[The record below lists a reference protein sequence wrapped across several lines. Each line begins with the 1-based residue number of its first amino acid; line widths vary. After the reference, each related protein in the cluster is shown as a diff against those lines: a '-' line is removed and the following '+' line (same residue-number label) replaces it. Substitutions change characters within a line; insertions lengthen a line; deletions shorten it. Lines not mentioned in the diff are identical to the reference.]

1 MKAIK
6 YFLAGALITA
16 VSAPSVAQD
25 VKSQVDAITKVI
37 VSNKSN
43 PGAVEDQV
51 KDFVNEN
58 KKNAEALAGLGR
70 AYLEIRDT
78 VSAREY
84 ANMALE
90 RGKDDKGK
98 ALASILLGD
107 LAALS
112 SNEGG
117 GAASYYNQ
125 AIHFDPKN
133 PTGYIKYASVY
144 RKVDPEGA
152 VAKLEELRAID
163 PTYPVDA
170 EAAHFFYGANKLEQA
185 AEYYAKV
192 DKNLLKENY
201 LTEYATAELLLA
213 NSQKSLEVSLFGVNK
228 NPRSAAMNRITF
240 YNYTDLKDYKNALK
254 YADALFNKS
263 DSAKISARDY
273 QYYGYALMGDS
284 AYDQAIEQFKKA
296 LEMNAELNDVRKQ
309 LSDAYIA
316 KGDFTNG
323 LAYYDEYLSKVEK
336 PSVPDLDGLAQLYM
350 QQAASINSLT
360 ADKVNAFKKADEIY
374 GKIAA
379 ESESNKL
386 YATMMRARI
395 NSQLDPETTQ
405 GLAKPFYEEYAQ
417 LAQTE
422 HADNPKLLIEP
433 YLYLG
438 YYYIVKEDNA
448 TAKTYYEKVLAIDP
462 QNPTAT
468 QAMSVLQ

>member
-6 YFLAGALITA
+6 YLLAGALISV

-25 VKSQVDAITKVI
+25 VKSQVETITKV
-37 VSNKSN
+37 VVDNKSN
-43 PGAVEDQV
+43 PAAIEDQV
-51 KDFVNEN
+51 KDFVKEN

-70 AYLEIRDT
+70 AFLEIKDT
-78 VSAREY
+78 ASAREY
-84 ANMALE
+84 ATMALD
-90 RGKDDKGK
+90 RGKDNKGK

-125 AIHFDPKN
+125 AIHFDPTN
-133 PTGYIKYASVY
+133 PTGYIKYAAVY

-152 VAKLEELRAID
+152 VAKLEELRSVD
-163 PTYPVDA
+163 PSYPVDA
-170 EAAHFFYGANKLEQA
+170 EAAHFFYGANKFDKA
-185 AEYYAKV
+185 IEYYGKV
-192 DKNLLKENY
+192 DLNQLKENY
-201 LTEYATAELLLA
+201 LTEYATAALLMA
-213 NSQKSLEVSLFGVNK
+213 DSKKSLEVSLFGVNK
-228 NPRSAAMNRITF
+228 NPRDAAMNRITF

-263 DSAKISARDY
+263 DSAKISARDH

-284 AYDQAIEQFKKA
+284 AYDKAIEQFKSA
-296 LEMNAELNDVRKQ
+296 LELNAELNDVRKQ

-323 LAYYDEYLSKVEK
+323 LAYYDEYLSKIEK

-350 QQAASINSLT
+350 QQAASVDSLGT
-360 ADKVNAFKKADEIY
+360 DKINAFKKADEIY
-374 GKIAA
+374 GRIAT
-379 ESESNKL
+379 ESPSNKL

-405 GLAKPFYEEYAQ
+405 GLAKPYYEEYAQ

-448 TAKTYYEKVLAIDP
+448 TAKTYYEKVIAIDP

-468 QAMSVLQ
+468 QALSVLK

>member
-1 MKAIK
+1 M
-6 YFLAGALITA
+6 
-16 VSAPSVAQD
+16 AQD

-37 VSNKSN
+37 VENKSN
-43 PGAVEDQV
+43 PSAYKDQV
-51 KDFVNEN
+51 KDFVKEY
-58 KKNAEALAGLGR
+58 KKNAEALSGLGR
-70 AYLEIRDT
+70 AFMEIKDT
-78 VSAREY
+78 ASAREY
-84 ANMALE
+84 ANMAIE

-107 LAALS
+107 LSALA

-125 AIHFDPKN
+125 AI
-133 PTGYIKYASVY
+133 IKYASVY

-152 VAKLEELRAID
+152 VAKLEDLRKVD

-170 EAAHFFYGANKLEQA
+170 EAAHFYYGANKLDKA
-185 AEYYAKV
+185 VEYYGKV
-192 DKNLLKENY
+192 DLNQLKENY

-213 NSQKSLEVSLFGVNK
+213 NSKKSLEVSLFGVNK

-254 YADALFNKS
+254 FADALFNNS

-284 AYDQAIEQFKKA
+284 AYDRAIEEFKKA
-296 LEMNAELNDVRKQ
+296 LDMNAELNDVRKQ

-316 KGDFTNG
+316 KKDFVNG
-323 LAYYDEYLSKVEK
+323 LAYYDEYLSKIEK

-350 QQAASINSLT
+350 QQAAGIETLNEE
-360 ADKVNAFKKADEIY
+360 KVNAFKKADEIY
-374 GKIAA
+374 GRIATD
-379 ESESNKL
+379 SPSNKL
-386 YATMMRARI
+386 YATLMRARI
-395 NSQLDPETTQ
+395 NSQLDPESTQ
-405 GLAKPFYEEYAQ
+405 GFAKPYYEEYAK
-417 LAQTE
+417 LAE
-422 HADNPKLLIEP
+422 AENNPKLLIEP

-448 TAKTYYEKVLAIDP
+448 TAKSYFEKVAAIDP
-462 QNPTAT
+462 QNATAA
-468 QAMSVLQ
+468 QALSVLK

>member
-6 YFLAGALITA
+6 YFLAGVLITA

-43 PGAVEDQV
+43 LGAVEDQV
-51 KDFVNEN
+51 KDFVKEN

-350 QQAASINSLT
+350 QQAASIDSLT

>member
-1 MKAIK
+1 MRALK
-6 YFLAGALITA
+6 YLFAGVLVSV
-16 VSAPSVAQD
+16 VSAPSMAQD
-25 VKSQVDAITKVI
+25 VKSSVEAITKVI
-37 VSNKSN
+37 VENKSN
-43 PGAVEDQV
+43 PAAYKDQV
-51 KDFVNEN
+51 KDFVKEY
-58 KKNAEALAGLGR
+58 KKNAEALSGLGR
-70 AYLEIRDT
+70 AFMEIRDT
-78 VSAREY
+78 ASAREY

-90 RGKDDKGK
+90 RGKDNEGK

-107 LAALS
+107 LSALS

-133 PTGYIKYASVY
+133 PAGYIKYASVY

-152 VAKLEELRAID
+152 VAKLEELRNVD

-170 EAAHFFYGANKLEQA
+170 EAAHFYYGANKLDKA
-185 AEYYAKV
+185 VEYYAKV
-192 DKNLLKENY
+192 DLNLLKDTY

-213 NSQKSLEVSLFGVNK
+213 NSKKSLDVALFGVNK
-228 NPRSAAMNRITF
+228 NPRSAAFNRITF

-263 DSAKISARDY
+263 DSAKISARDC

-284 AYDQAIEQFKKA
+284 LYDRAIEEFKKA

-316 KGDFTNG
+316 KGDFQTG
-323 LAYYDEYLSKVEK
+323 VDYYNEYLSKIEK

-350 QQAASINSLT
+350 QHAAGIQTLNEE
-360 ADKVNAFKKADEIY
+360 KVNAFKKADEIY
-374 GKIAA
+374 GRIATD
-379 ESESNKL
+379 SPSNKL
-386 YATMMRARI
+386 YATLMRARI
-395 NSQLDPETTQ
+395 NSQLDPESTQ
-405 GLAKPFYEEYAQ
+405 GLAKPYYEEYAK
-417 LAQTE
+417 LAE
-422 HADNPKLLIEP
+422 AENNPKLLIEP

-448 TAKTYYEKVLAIDP
+448 QAKSYFEKVAAIDP
-462 QNPTAT
+462 QNATAA
-468 QAMSVLQ
+468 QALSVLK

>member
-6 YFLAGALITA
+6 YFFAGALITI

-25 VKSQVDAITKVI
+25 VKSQVDDITKVV

-43 PGAVEDQV
+43 PAAFEDQV
-51 KDFVNEN
+51 KDFVKEN

-70 AYLEIRDT
+70 AFLEIRDT
-78 VSAREY
+78 ASAREY
-84 ANMALE
+84 AEMAIE
-90 RGKDDKGK
+90 RGKDNKGK

-125 AIHFDPKN
+125 AIHFDPAN
-133 PTGYIKYASVY
+133 PTGYVKYAAVY

-152 VAKLEELRAID
+152 VAKLEELRAVD

-170 EAAHFFYGANKLEQA
+170 EAGHFFYGANKLEQA

-192 DKNLLKENY
+192 DKNQLKENY

-213 NSQKSLEVSLFGVNK
+213 NSQKSLEVSLFGVSK

-273 QYYGYALMGDS
+273 QYYGYALMGDK
-284 AYDQAIEQFKKA
+284 AFDQAIEQFKKA

-309 LSDAYIA
+309 MSDAYIA

-323 LAYYDEYLSKVEK
+323 LAYYDQYLSKIEK
-336 PSVPDLDGLAQLYM
+336 PSVPDLDGLAKLYM
-350 QQAASINSLT
+350 QQATAIDSLT

-374 GKIAA
+374 GRIAT
-379 ESESNKL
+379 ESPSNKL

-405 GLAKPFYEEYAQ
+405 GLAKPYYEEYAQ
-417 LAQTE
+417 IAQTE
-422 HADNPKLLIEP
+422 NADNPKLLIEP

-468 QAMSVLQ
+468 QAMTVLQ